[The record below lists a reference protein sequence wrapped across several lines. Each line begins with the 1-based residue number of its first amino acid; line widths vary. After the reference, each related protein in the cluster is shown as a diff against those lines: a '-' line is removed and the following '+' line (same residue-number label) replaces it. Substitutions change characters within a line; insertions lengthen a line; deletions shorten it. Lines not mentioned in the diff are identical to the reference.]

1 LFSNSVNSQK
11 LKLEWLWQYTNHQ
24 IILSMK
30 NILIYCGSS
39 YGNNE
44 IYIQT
49 AQKVGETLAKQ
60 NLRLVYGGGS
70 AGLMGTT
77 ADAVLAN
84 GGEVVG
90 IIPSFMEAW
99 EVQHKNL
106 TETIVVESM
115 HVRKQLMADRAD
127 AIIALPGGWGTLD
140 ELFEIL
146 TWRQIG
152 LHSMPIGLLNT
163 NGFYDDLLKMLD
175 KMAAEGFVRE
185 ANTKFLIID
194 NDIDSLLEKLRND
207 STEGE
212 IIGKRIERA

>member
-1 LFSNSVNSQK
+1 M
-11 LKLEWLWQYTNHQ
+11 LKLGRLCLYTNHQ
-24 IILSMK
+24 IIISMK

-44 IYIQT
+44 IYNQT

-60 NLRLVYGGGS
+60 NLRLIYGGGS

-84 GGEVVG
+84 GGEVIG

-194 NDIDSLLEKLRND
+194 DNIDSLLEKLRND
-207 STEGE
+207 NTEGE

>member
-1 LFSNSVNSQK
+1 
-11 LKLEWLWQYTNHQ
+11 
-24 IILSMK
+24 MK

-44 IYIQT
+44 IYNQT

-60 NLRLVYGGGS
+60 NLRLIYGGGS

-84 GGEVVG
+84 GGEVIG

-194 NDIDSLLEKLRND
+194 DNIDSLLEKLRND
-207 STEGE
+207 NTEGE

>member
-1 LFSNSVNSQK
+1 
-11 LKLEWLWQYTNHQ
+11 
-24 IILSMK
+24 MK

-44 IYIQT
+44 LYKQT

>member
-1 LFSNSVNSQK
+1 M
-11 LKLEWLWQYTNHQ
+11 LKLVRLGLYTNHQ

-44 IYIQT
+44 IYKQT

-70 AGLMGTT
+70 AGLMGTI

-127 AIIALPGGWGTLD
+127 AVIALPGGWGTLD

-152 LHSMPIGLLNT
+152 LHNIPIGLLNT

-194 NDIDSLLEKLRND
+194 DNIDSLLEKLRND
-207 STEGE
+207 NTEGE

>member
-1 LFSNSVNSQK
+1 M
-11 LKLEWLWQYTNHQ
+11 LKLGRLGLYTNHQ

-44 IYIQT
+44 IYKQT

-152 LHSMPIGLLNT
+152 LHNMPIGLLNT

-194 NDIDSLLEKLRND
+194 DNIDSLLEKLRND
-207 STEGE
+207 NTEGE

>member
-1 LFSNSVNSQK
+1 
-11 LKLEWLWQYTNHQ
+11 
-24 IILSMK
+24 MK